1 MGSTYARGFTV
12 IETMMF
18 LAITGILVV
27 GILYG
32 TGTSINVQRYR
43 DSVLSLQ
50 TTLQDQYSQV
60 VNVRNEVSLEGLS
73 CDTNAVVTVDPDAG
87 SAPRGQADCVVMGR
101 YVRTLDSR
109 TLSLSTVVGYINPN
123 AVTNTNDLQTLQLYA
138 LNTIPTSE
146 EEYPI
151 EWNAELQQAGGD
163 MPLAFSVLI
172 LRSPTSGIV
181 RTFINPTVSMGSDTI
196 DDLVDT
202 AYLSQSLKACV
213 DAGGLFGTNKMAVSI
228 VPNATSATGVEILG
242 DGSSQC

>member
-73 CDTNAVVTVDPDAG
+73 CDTNAVVTVDPDLG

-101 YVRTLDSR
+101 YINTIDSR
-109 TLSLSTVVGYINPN
+109 TLSLGTVVGYISPN
-123 AVTNTNDLQTLQLYA
+123 AVTSTNDLQTLQLYA

-163 MPLAFSVLI
+163 MPLEFSVLI

-181 RTFINPTVSMGSDTI
+181 RTFINPTVSVGNDTI
-196 DDLVDT
+196 DDLVDA